1 MNKRYLHLL
10 FLAPI
15 IIGTSCSSY
24 NSSIKRANQQL
35 ELYNFKDAAY
45 EFSQAWEKKE
55 DNETARGLAYSNYK
69 MRDFGK
75 AAAWYSYLADK
86 DELTAEDSYRYS
98 ESLIANSKFD
108 ESAKVLDNMI
118 LKNGEISKDEKWM
131 MLRKSAGEAKAI
143 LNTPTKFQ
151 VKPLKSLN
159 TSFSEFGLTI
169 DEGVIFF
176 SSDRISDK
184 KAGVVMTDNL
194 KNQRYG
200 WTGNGFLTVYEAN
213 LNKTN
218 DDLENIAL
226 SKVFQNENHIGPV
239 HKSGSMMF
247 YTVTEAGN
255 ETNKREGR
263 RFGTTL
269 YPEILY
275 KEKKADGTFGE
286 AKPLNVNSSL
296 KYAVADPFWDESKKR
311 LYFSSDMPGGFGG
324 SDIYYVD
331 YLGSDKWS
339 SPVSLGKDINTFGN
353 DRSPFIY
360 DDIFYFSS
368 EGLGGLGGL
377 DIYKSSMVGTS
388 FSTPENLGV
397 PFNSNK
403 DDFFFFKDRSRNGQV
418 FLTSDRNGSKGL
430 DDIYFIEELK
440 EEFFTVT
447 GVVKDKET
455 GEPIENTVVTLTDT
469 ATGVN
474 TSVVSDEKGG
484 FAFILPL
491 NNTYTIETITSGYFN
506 QIKEGFSTKPN
517 QNNKLDLNV
526 YSEKV
531 SFDKGIRIFDIYYDY
546 NSADIRSD
554 ASVELRK
561 IIEVMRDNPQF
572 RLQMYSHTD
581 SRGKAEY
588 NEKLSESRGLSVV
601 NFLSSEG
608 IASRRVR
615 SVGMGESK
623 LVNDCVDVVE
633 CSEEEH
639 QRNRRTEF
647 VIMNLASFEK
657 NLPYESFKFEDPD
670 QKERIE
676 TLAVPELQAVP
687 VNVEIVVS
695 EEEIEVDPA
704 IEGAYTVA
712 PSNNYNHYIIIE
724 SWQTEYMASLRAKEL
739 SGTYKVN
746 VIPPT
751 DGTSNFRLSVA
762 VYPSMEEAAKN
773 INRFRREFNDETIW
787 ILAY

>member
-1 MNKRYLHLL
+1 MNKKYIHLL
-10 FLAPI
+10 FLVPI
-15 IIGTSCSSY
+15 MIGTSCSSY

-35 ELYNFKDAAY
+35 ELFNFKDASY
-45 EFSQAWEKKE
+45 EFGEAWEKKE
-55 DNETARGLAYSNYK
+55 DSETARGLAYSNYK

-75 AAAWYSYLADK
+75 AAAWYRFLEDK
-86 DELTAEDSYRYS
+86 DELTSEDSYQYA

-108 ESAKVLDNMI
+108 ESAKVLDKMI
-118 LKNGEISKDEKWM
+118 LKDGEVSKKPKWM
-131 MLRKSAGEAKAI
+131 MLRRSSGEAKSI
-143 LNTPTKFQ
+143 LNTPTKYQ
-151 VKPLKSLN
+151 IKPLKSLN
-159 TSFSEFGLTI
+159 TTFSEFGLTI

-176 SSDRISDK
+176 SSDRISEK
-184 KAGVVMTDNL
+184 TGGGFTENL

-200 WTGNGFLTVYEAN
+200 WTGNGFLTVYEGN
-213 LNKTN
+213 LNKKN
-218 DDLENIAL
+218 DDLENIAV
-226 SKVFQNENHIGPV
+226 SKVFQNENHIGPIY
-239 HKSGSMMF
+239 KSGNMMF

-255 ETNKREGR
+255 QTNKKEGR

-269 YPEILY
+269 FPEILY

-286 AKPLNVNSSL
+286 VKSLSINSSL

-311 LYFSSDMPGGFGG
+311 LYFSSDMPGGNGG
-324 SDIYYVD
+324 SDIYYQD
-331 YLGSDKWS
+331 YLGNDKWS
-339 SPVSLGKDINTFGN
+339 TAVNLGKDINTFGN

-360 DDIFYFSS
+360 DDTFYFSS

-377 DIYKSSMVGTS
+377 DIYKSSMVETS

-403 DDFFFFKDRSRNGQV
+403 DDFFFFKDRSLNGQI
-418 FLTSDRNGSKGL
+418 FLTSDRNGSVGL
-430 DDIYFIEELK
+430 DDIYFVEKLE

-447 GVVKDKET
+447 GVVKDKES
-455 GEPIENTVVTLTDT
+455 GAPIENTVVTLTDT
-469 ATGVN
+469 NSGVN
-474 TSVVSDEKGG
+474 TSVVSDESGR
-484 FAFILPL
+484 FTFFLPL
-491 NNTYTIETITSGYFN
+491 NNTYTIETVTSGYFS
-506 QIKEGFSTKPN
+506 QVKEGFTTKPN

-526 YSEKV
+526 FSEKV

-546 NSADIRSD
+546 NSANIRSD

-588 NEKLSESRGLSVV
+588 NEKLSETRGLSVLNYLNTEDIV
-601 NFLSSEG
+601 
-608 IASRRVR
+608 SRRVR
-615 SVGMGESK
+615 SVGMGESR

-633 CSEEEH
+633 CDEEEH

-647 VIMNLASFEK
+647 VIMNQASFEK
-657 NLPYESFKFEDPD
+657 DLPYEAFKFEDPD

-676 TLAVPELQAVP
+676 TLAVPELQAFP
-687 VNVEIVVS
+687 VSIDVVISEVED
-695 EEEIEVDPA
+695 EEIDESINGV
-704 IEGAYTVA
+704 YTVTS
-712 PSNNYNHYIIIE
+712 SNNFNHYIIIE

-746 VIPPT
+746 VVPPT
-751 DGTSNFRLSVA
+751 DGTSNYRLSVA
-762 VYPSMEEAAKN
+762 VYPSMEEASRN
-773 INRFRREFNDETIW
+773 VNRFRKEFSDETIW

>member
-1 MNKRYLHLL
+1 MNKRYLHFL
-10 FLAPI
+10 FLVPI
-15 IIGTSCSSY
+15 IFGTSCSSY

-35 ELYNFKDAAY
+35 ELYNFKDASY
-45 EFSQAWEKKE
+45 EFGEAWEKKE
-55 DNETARGLAYSNYK
+55 DSETARGLAYSNYK

-75 AAAWYSYLADK
+75 AAAWYSYLSDK
-86 DELTAEDSYRYS
+86 EELTADDSYRYA
-98 ESLIANSKFD
+98 ESLIANAKFD
-108 ESAKVLDNMI
+108 ESAKVLDKMI
-118 LKNGEISKDEKWM
+118 LKNGEISKDAKWM

-200 WTGNGFLTVYEAN
+200 WTGNGFLTVYEGN
-213 LNKTN
+213 LNEKN
-218 DDLENIAL
+218 DDLENIVV
-226 SKVFQNENHIGPV
+226 SKVFQNENHIGPI

-286 AKPLNVNSSL
+286 AKPLSINSSL
-296 KYAVADPFWDESKKR
+296 KYAVADPFWDEAKKR

-324 SDIYYVD
+324 SDIYYID
-331 YLGSDKWS
+331 YLGNDKWS
-339 SPVSLGKDINTFGN
+339 NAVNLGKDINTFGN

-360 DDIFYFSS
+360 DGVFYFSS

-377 DIYKSSMVGTS
+377 DIYKSTMVGSAFTQ
-388 FSTPENLGV
+388 PENLGV

-403 DDFFFFKDRSRNGQV
+403 DDFFFFKDKSRNGQV
-418 FLTSDRNGSKGL
+418 FLTSDRNGSRGL

-455 GEPIENTVVTLTDT
+455 GEPIQNTVVTLTDT
-469 ATGVN
+469 ATGIN
-474 TSVVSDEKGG
+474 TSVVSDEEGR
-484 FAFILPL
+484 FSFILPL

-531 SFDKGIRIFDIYYDY
+531 AFDKGIRIFDIYYDY
-546 NSADIRSD
+546 NSAEIRSD

-588 NEKLSESRGLSVV
+588 NEKLSESRGMSVV
-601 NFLSSEG
+601 NYLSSEG
-608 IASRRVR
+608 IAQR
-615 SVGMGESK
+615 SIRSKGMGESK

-647 VIMNLASFEK
+647 VIMNVASFEK

-746 VIPPT
+746 VIPPA

-762 VYPSMEEAAKN
+762 VYPSMEEAARN
-773 INRFRREFNDETIW
+773 VNRFRREFNDETIW

>member
-1 MNKRYLHLL
+1 MKKRYLHLL
-10 FLAPI
+10 LFVPI
-15 IIGTSCSSY
+15 AFGTSCSSY
-24 NSSIKRANQQL
+24 NSSIKRANQHL
-35 ELYNFKDAAY
+35 ELFNFKDASY
-45 EFSQAWEKKE
+45 EFGEAWEKKE

-75 AAAWYSYLADK
+75 AAAWYRFLEDK
-86 DELTAEDSYRYS
+86 NDLTTEDSYRYA

-108 ESAKVLDNMI
+108 ESADVLDKMM
-118 LKNGEISKDEKWM
+118 LKDSQASNQPKWK
-131 MLRKSAGEAKAI
+131 MLRKSAGEAKSI
-143 LNTPTKFQ
+143 LNTPSKYQ
-151 VKPLKSLN
+151 IKPLKSLN
-159 TSFSEFGLTI
+159 TTYSEFGLTI

-184 KAGVVMTDNL
+184 KGAGGLTD
-194 KNQRYG
+194 NQRYG

-218 DDLENIAL
+218 DDLENIAS
-226 SKVFQNENHIGPV
+226 SKVFQNENHIGPI

-263 RFGTTL
+263 RFGLTL
-269 YPEILY
+269 YPEIIY
-275 KEKKADGTFGE
+275 REKKSDGTFGSP
-286 AKPLNVNSSL
+286 KPLSINSSL
-296 KYAVADPFWDESKKR
+296 NYAVADPYWDEANKR
-311 LYFSSDMPGGFGG
+311 LYFSSDMPGGLGG
-324 SDIYYVD
+324 SDIYYLD
-331 YLGSDKWS
+331 YLGNDKWS
-339 SPVSLGKDINTFGN
+339 PAVNLGKDINTFGN

-360 DDIFYFSS
+360 EDVFYFSS

-377 DIYKSSMVGTS
+377 DIYMSKMVGTS
-388 FSTPENLGV
+388 FSTPENMGV

-403 DDFFFFKDRSRNGQV
+403 DDFFFFKEKSLDGKV
-418 FLTSDRNGSKGL
+418 FLTSDRNGSVGL
-430 DDIYFIEELK
+430 DDIYFIEKLA

-455 GEPIENTVVTLTDT
+455 GIPIENTVVTLTDT

-474 TSVVSDEKGG
+474 TSVVSDESGR
-484 FAFILPL
+484 FTFFLPL
-491 NNTYTIETITSGYFN
+491 NNTYTIETVTSGYYN
-506 QIKEGFSTKPN
+506 QVKEGFSTKPN

-531 SFDKGIRIFDIYYDY
+531 SFEKGIRIFDIYYDY

-561 IIEVMRDNPQF
+561 IIEVMRENPQF

-581 SRGKAEY
+581 SRGKADY
-588 NEKLSESRGLSVV
+588 NQKLSETRGTSVL
-601 NFLSSEG
+601 NYLGTEG

-615 SVGMGESK
+615 SIGMGESR

-633 CSEEEH
+633 CDEEEH

-647 VIMNLASFEK
+647 VILNLASFEK
-657 NLPYESFKFEDPD
+657 NLPYEAFKFEDPD

-687 VNVEIVVS
+687 VSIDVVISEVED
-695 EEEIEVDPA
+695 EEIDES
-704 IEGAYTVA
+704 ISGAYTVA
-712 PSNNYNHYIIIE
+712 PSNNFNHYIIIE

-746 VIPPT
+746 VVPPT
-751 DGTSNFRLSVA
+751 DDNTNYRLSVA
-762 VYPSMEEAAKN
+762 VYPSMEEAARN
-773 INRFRREFNDETIW
+773 INRFRKEFNDETIW